1 MPEHQNPVTYA
12 APLRDMKFAL
22 RELLDGGNLH
32 ELPGYEDATPD
43 LIDAILEEG
52 AKFCQNELLPINRD
66 GDEIGCTWDNG
77 VVRTPPGFKQAYDQ
91 FKESGWQGLS
101 VPPEH
106 GGQGLPHTV
115 DLLFNEM
122 IVSTNMA
129 FGMYP
134 GLTAGAVNA
143 IMAHANDELK
153 ETYLPKMVSGDWS
166 GTMCLT
172 EPHCGTDLGLLK
184 TKAEPLPDGSFAI
197 SGQKIFISAGE
208 HDLTDN
214 IVHLVLAKLPDAPKG
229 VKGISLF
236 LVPKFLPDE
245 AGNPGMR
252 NGVMC
257 ARIEEKMG
265 IHGNATAVLQ
275 FDQAKGYMIGQPNKG
290 MEAMF
295 VMMNTARLGVG
306 IQGLGIGE
314 TAYQAAV
321 TYAKDRLQ
329 MRSLSGAKAP
339 EKAADP
345 IIVHPD
351 VRRMLMKMKAHA
363 EGNRALSTWV
373 CLALDKS
380 FHAETEEER
389 RANDDLVQLMT
400 PILKAYFTDTA
411 LLSASDS
418 VQVLGGHGYIREWG
432 REQLIRDA
440 KIAQIYE
447 GTNGIQALD
456 LVGRKL
462 GAHFGRYLKAFFHP
476 VADFIE
482 TEMMNA
488 ELKEHIPELAKT
500 FSMLQ
505 ETTQFIALNGL
516 RDPEEAGAASSDYLK
531 LFALTALA
539 YLWAKTVKVAK
550 ANLEGDEADFYKGKI
565 MTAQFFYRRMLPE
578 AAALRNMVLAGK
590 ETLMQMPEELF
601 DLEAA

>member
-1 MPEHQNPVTYA
+1 MPKHQNPMSYS

-22 RELLDGGNLH
+22 RELLDGGELH
-32 ELPGYEDATPD
+32 QLPGYEDATPD

-52 AKFCQNELLPINRD
+52 AKFCVNELLPLNRD
-66 GDEIGCTWDNG
+66 GDELGCTWDKG
-77 VVRTPPGFKQAYDQ
+77 VVHTPPGFKQAYEQ
-91 FKESGWQGLS
+91 FKQSGWQGLS
-101 VPPEH
+101 VPPDQ

-115 DLLFNEM
+115 NLLFNEM
-122 IVSTNMA
+122 VVSTNMA

-134 GLTAGAVNA
+134 GLTSGAINA
-143 IMAHANDELK
+143 LLAHGNDDLK
-153 ETYLPKMVSGDWS
+153 ETYLPKMVAGDWS

-184 TKAEPLPDGSFAI
+184 TRAEPLPGGGFAI

-214 IVHLVLAKLPDAPKG
+214 IVHLVLARLPHAPKG

-236 LVPKFLPDE
+236 LVPKFLPDSQ
-245 AGNPGMR
+245 GNPGKR
-252 NGVMC
+252 NGVLC
-257 ARIEEKMG
+257 TRIEEKMG

-275 FDQAKGYMIGQPNKG
+275 FDQAEGFMVGQPNEG
-290 MEAMF
+290 LDAMF

-306 IQGLGIGE
+306 IQGLGMSE
-314 TAYQAAV
+314 AAYQAAV
-321 TYAKDRLQ
+321 AYAKDRLQ
-329 MRSLSGAKAP
+329 MRSLSGTKAP

-351 VRRMLMKMKAHA
+351 VRRMLMKMKAQV

-380 FHAETEEER
+380 FHGKTEEER

-400 PILKAYFTDTA
+400 PVLKAYLTDTA

-418 VQVLGGHGYIREWG
+418 VQILGGHGYIREWG

-462 GAHFGRYLKAFFHP
+462 GAHFGRYLRAFFHP
-476 VADFIE
+476 VADFVQA
-482 TEMMNA
+482 EMGNPA
-488 ELKEHIPELAKT
+488 LKEFIPDLART

-505 ETTQFIALNGL
+505 ETTQFIAMNAVN
-516 RDPEEAGAASSDYLK
+516 DPEEAGAASSDYLK
-531 LFALTALA
+531 IFALTALA
-539 YLWAKTVKVAK
+539 YLWAKTVKVAQAK
-550 ANLEGDEADFYKGKI
+550 LESDEADFYRGKI
-565 MTAQFFYRRMLPE
+565 MTAQFFYRRLLPE
-578 AAALRNMVLAGK
+578 AAALRKMVLAGK
-590 ETLMQMPEELF
+590 QTLMQMPEELF

>member
-1 MPEHQNPVTYA
+1 MPENQNPVPYT

-32 ELPGYEDATPD
+32 EMPGLEDATPD
-43 LIDAILEEG
+43 LIDAVLEEG
-52 AKFCQNELLPINRD
+52 AKFCQNELLAINRD
-66 GDEIGCTWDNG
+66 GDEIGCVWDNG
-77 VVRTPPGFKQAYDQ
+77 VVRTPPGFKQAYDT
-91 FKESGWQGLS
+91 FCEGGWQGLS
-101 VPPEH
+101 VPQEH
-106 GGQGLPHTV
+106 GGQGLPHTL
-115 DLLFNEM
+115 DLMVNEM
-122 IVSTNMA
+122 VVSTNMA

-134 GLTAGAVNA
+134 GLTAGAMNA
-143 IMAHANDELK
+143 IMSYASDELK
-153 ETYLPKMVSGDWS
+153 QTYLPKMVEGKWS

-172 EPHCGTDLGLLK
+172 EPHCGTDLGLIK
-184 TKAEPLPDGSFAI
+184 TKAEPLPNGSFAI

-208 HDLTDN
+208 HDLTEN
-214 IVHLVLAKLPDAPKG
+214 IIHLVLGKLPDAPKG

-236 LVPKFLPDE
+236 LVPKFTPDSE
-245 AGNPGMR
+245 GNAGVR

-265 IHGNATAVLQ
+265 IHGNATAVLN
-275 FDQAKGYMIGQPNKG
+275 FDQAQGYLVGEPNKG
-290 MEAMF
+290 LEAMF
-295 VMMNTARLGVG
+295 VMMNAARLGVG
-306 IQGLGIGE
+306 VQGLGVGE
-314 TAYQAAV
+314 AAYQAAV
-321 TYAKDRLQ
+321 SYARDRLQ

-339 EKAADP
+339 EKSADP

-380 FHAETEEER
+380 LHAATEEER

-400 PILKAYFTDTA
+400 PIVKAYFTDTA
-411 LLSASDS
+411 LMSASDS

-476 VADFIE
+476 VADFLE
-482 TEMMNA
+482 AEMMNPD
-488 ELKEHIPELAKT
+488 LKEFIPELAKS

-505 ETTQFIALNGL
+505 ETTQFIAMHGM
-516 RDPEEAGAASSDYLK
+516 RDAEEAGAASSDYLK

-550 ANLEGDEADFYKGKI
+550 SKLETDEADFYTAKI

-578 AAALRNMVLAGK
+578 AAALRKMVLAGK
-590 ETLMQMPEELF
+590 ETLMQMPEDWF